1 MAGKQ
6 LRRNSEQSR
15 RNPEC
20 SAALDERNEH
30 PIAAVGLDRWL
41 SSRLSERYSLPSMI
55 INHAE
60 RAHNHNWELDPVIR
74 SLLDT
79 DFYKLLMLQFIWKHF
94 PNTPVEWSLVN
105 RHPAARI
112 ADMINIEEFKVQ
124 LQHVRGLRFRK
135 SELVWLAGNTFYG
148 RRGIFEPAFLEWLE
162 KDFHLSDYQFRVR
175 DGQIQLTFTG
185 LWTETT
191 MWELY
196 ALAILDE
203 LKTRAHLKTLSEFG
217 LDILYARAKTKLWG
231 KIERL
236 RGVPGLSVADFG
248 TRRRHSFLW
257 QEYVV
262 VAMAANLRS
271 NFIGT
276 SNAFL
281 AHKHDLEAIG
291 TNAHEIPMVV
301 AALAENDG
309 KLRASQYKVLE
320 LWQQTYE
327 GALRVMLPDTFGTTQ
342 FLANAPD
349 WVADWTGQR
358 VDSKDPYI
366 AGDEYIEW
374 LKARGHDPR
383 EKLLIASDT
392 LDVDA
397 ILGLH
402 AYFAGSIAPGM
413 SPGDFRSA
421 ADFEDRNRWTGDR
434 RIRFSAGWGTLLTN
448 DFRGCNPNDGSGFDP
463 IGLICKVSGVEGRP
477 AVKLSDNYAKALGPP
492 SEIERYR
499 RVFGTAGIANA
510 PLVA

>member
-1 MAGKQ
+1 
-6 LRRNSEQSR
+6 
-15 RNPEC
+15 
-20 SAALDERNEH
+20 
-30 PIAAVGLDRWL
+30 
-41 SSRLSERYSLPSMI
+41 MI

-94 PNTPVEWSLVN
+94 PNTRVQWSLVN
-105 RHPAARI
+105 RHPAVRI
-112 ADMINIEEFKVQ
+112 ADVIHIEEFKVQ
-124 LQHVRGLRFRK
+124 LQHVRGLHFRK

-148 RRGIFEPAFLEWLE
+148 RRGIFEPGFLDWLE
-162 KDFHLSDYQFRVR
+162 KDFRLSDYQLHVR
-175 DGQIQLTFTG
+175 DGQVHLTFEG
-185 LWTETT
+185 PWTATT

-203 LKTRAHLKTLSEFG
+203 LKTRAQLKTLSEFG
-217 LDILYARAKTKLWG
+217 LDILYARAKTKLWS

-236 RGVPGLSVADFG
+236 RGVPELSVADFG

-262 VAMAANLRS
+262 VAMAANLGS
-271 NFIGT
+271 SFIGT

-301 AALAENDG
+301 AALANDDAEL
-309 KLRASQYKVLE
+309 KASQYKVLE

-342 FLANAPD
+342 FLANAPE

-358 VDSKDPYI
+358 VDSKDPYV

-374 LKARGHDPR
+374 LKARGRDPR
-383 EKLLIASDT
+383 EKLLIGSDT
-392 LDVDA
+392 LDVDI

-402 AYFAGSIAPGM
+402 AYFAGKIAKGSAPA
-413 SPGDFRSA
+413 DFRSA
-421 ADFEDRNRWTGDR
+421 TDFYDPHKWTADR

-448 DFRGCNPNDGSGFDP
+448 DFRGCNPNDGTGFDP
-463 IGLICKVSGVEGRP
+463 IGLICKVSSVEGRP
-477 AVKLSDNYAKALGPP
+477 AVKLSDNYSKALGPP
-492 SEIERYR
+492 QEIERYR
-499 RVFGTAGIANA
+499 RVFGSTGIANA
-510 PLVA
+510 PVMA